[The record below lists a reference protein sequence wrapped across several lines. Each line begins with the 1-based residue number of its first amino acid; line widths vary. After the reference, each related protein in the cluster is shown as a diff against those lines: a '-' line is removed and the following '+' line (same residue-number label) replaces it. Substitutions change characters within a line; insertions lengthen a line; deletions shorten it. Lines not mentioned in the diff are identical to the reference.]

1 MLNIVIFQFIASF
14 FLKALAVKSQV
25 LATPFSFHMNNF
37 LLSLGKIFLLPII
50 SGLSNMY
57 LAIILMLVLS
67 LANVSYIFTIF
78 AMILVNIIVIKIYSS
93 NNKMDYIA
101 RNNLSGK
108 IGSLLGILAIP
119 LIKTISGL
127 TNYYTFIFIGSI
139 FIVQAFRS
147 LVFNDLLKSK
157 VKGSETNHK
166 NILGFKKI
174 QNAVAE
180 YEDIV
185 GLYILIAF
193 FSYFTSNI
201 AFFSGSSHS
210 AIAPCLAM
218 LALILKKYKKT
229 FIFTA
234 ILFGGISF
242 YINSVPIYLLT
253 MCTGFLNISTKT
265 YSRKKYK
272 DAYIPHLTACFVV
285 DLLFAVFH
293 VISALLMLIA

>member
-1 MLNIVIFQFIASF
+1 MLNVVIFQFIASF

-37 LLSLGKIFLLPII
+37 LLSLGKIFLLPVI
-50 SGLSNMY
+50 SCLSNFN
-57 LAIILMLVLS
+57 LALVVMFVLS

-93 NNKMDYIA
+93 KNKMDYVA
-101 RNNLSGK
+101 RNTLSGK

-119 LIKTISGL
+119 LIKIISGS
-127 TNYYTFIFIGSI
+127 TNNYIFLFIGSI
-139 FIVQAFRS
+139 FIIQAFRS
-147 LVFNDLLKSK
+147 LVFNDLMTSK

-174 QNAVAE
+174 KNAVIE
-180 YEDIV
+180 YKDIV

-201 AFFSGSSHS
+201 AFFSGSSRS

-218 LALILKKYKKT
+218 LALVFKKDNR
-229 FIFTA
+229 IFTSIA

-242 YINSVPIYLLT
+242 CISSAPIYLLT
-253 MCTGFLNISTKT
+253 ICTGFLNISTKT
-265 YSRKKYK
+265 YSRNKYK

-285 DLLFAVFH
+285 DVLFASFH
-293 VISALLMLIA
+293 VISALFLLIV